1 MGFFS
6 DLLGSATGGLIGES
20 PAEKARKD
28 IEGVRRQILAA
39 TSPEELLATI
49 KALRPQF
56 RELVASGI
64 GPSIQSSI
72 ATRVAR
78 AGAGTTGI
86 GIAAGNIGSVLPE
99 IEAIRLA
106 TSAAQRLQ
114 QQKVAALS
122 GFQPLPFDDPI
133 GQIASLGETFFGIQA
148 LRGQTAKKGG
158 KKFPTGTTTEL
169 PRAFTGPGAVPV
181 DPFLKFGT
189 VS

>member
-6 DLLGSATGGLIGES
+6 DLAGSLTGGLIGES

-28 IEGVRRQILAA
+28 ILGVRAQILAA

-56 RELVASGI
+56 RELVATGI

-72 ATRVAR
+72 ATRTAR
-78 AGAGTTGI
+78 AGGAKTGV
-86 GIAAGNIGSVLPE
+86 GLAALNIGSVLPE
-99 IEAIRLA
+99 IEAIRQAAA
-106 TSAAQRLQ
+106 TARGLQ

-133 GQIASLGETFFGIQA
+133 SQIASLGETFFGIKA
-148 LRGQTAKKGG
+148 LAGKGKPKAVSGTPPSIPGSTRGVPTSD
-158 KKFPTGTTTEL
+158 FP
-169 PRAFTGPGAVPV
+169 FI
-181 DPFLKFGT
+181 
-189 VS
+189 